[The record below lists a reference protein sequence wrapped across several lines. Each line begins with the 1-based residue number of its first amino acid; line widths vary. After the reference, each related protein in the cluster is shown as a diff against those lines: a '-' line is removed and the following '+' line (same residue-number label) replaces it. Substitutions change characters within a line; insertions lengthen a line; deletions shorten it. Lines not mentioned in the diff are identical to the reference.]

1 MGNIASEETMD
12 DWNLDAVKTLLA
24 QHVQCGLG
32 DTRSGQFLA
41 SLVADRAP
49 PRGGGIT
56 WLRALIQRGDPTELA
71 ARITELDKLQAENPT
86 LDIASCIGALRSGYH
101 LSDWQS
107 EAVHDACLAVARG
120 RRELTTQ
127 ELQIFADTE
136 MIRCRRGGSYW
147 ANRMGQHRR
156 LAGILTEAKTRTD
169 ILQADIEFVF
179 GLFGPHVREVMS
191 PTFEIG
197 ALVKVP
203 GGERGLVSSDPFVW
217 GGKTVVNVLT
227 GGQIVPIAVSLL
239 RKRIK

>member
-1 MGNIASEETMD
+1 MGNIASEETME

-24 QHVQCGLG
+24 QYAQCGLG
-32 DTRSGQFLA
+32 DTSSGRFLA

-56 WLRALIQRGDPTELA
+56 WLRSLLQQGDPTELT
-71 ARITELDKLQAENPT
+71 ARVTELDKLQAENPT
-86 LDIASCIGALRSGYH
+86 LDIASCIRALRSGYH

-127 ELQIFADTE
+127 ELQIFADVE
-136 MIRCRRGGSYW
+136 MIRSYRGTTYW
-147 ANRMGQHRR
+147 SNRAGQHRR
-156 LAGILTEAKTRTD
+156 LVGILTEAKTRTD

-179 GLFGPHVREVMS
+179 GTFGPHFKEVTS
-191 PTFEIG
+191 PTYEIG

-227 GGQIVPIAVSLL
+227 GSQIVPIAVSLL